1 MENKKLAGMR
11 VSVLRNAE
19 LGDCTNGGVSAVFDS
34 MILVGPGVEEVF
46 EAREGQP
53 YLVLKQK
60 PSAQGPYFY
69 CEPEGHGYVGLSP
82 LAGVYVA
89 CTPDSRMRRL
99 TAGYPIAIHD
109 RVDE

>member
-19 LGDCTNGGVSAVFDS
+19 LGDCTTGGVSAVFDS

-69 CEPEGHGYVGLSP
+69 CEPEGHGKEGKWHM
-82 LAGVYVA
+82 AGGNFA
-89 CTPDSRMRRL
+89 WTSDSRMRRL

-109 RVDE
+109 RVEE